1 MSKRF
6 DALVVGQRFNHRG
19 EYYLKVAEHTAM
31 NLHSDFYSNFWPCE
45 PVIVF
50 GEN

>member
-1 MSKRF
+1 MPMKFADVALNLRF
-6 DALVVGQRFNHRG
+6 SHRG

-31 NLHSDFYSNFWPCE
+31 NLHSDFYANFWPCE

-50 GEN
+50 GG